1 MTRRDNVA
9 LTSASG
15 VAITSSVPRGSRV
28 AGGGGPGPPS
38 PAVETLAA
46 RTAENRYP
54 DEVKRPGLTCV
65 IAEIRSARSGTVPT
79 VAAVIDPPGRTSA
92 VKSMPG
98 KRLVEAAR
106 GAEVVVAGEIVEG
119 RPLRRLELLVDT
131 TDEERLQRNPRR
143 KAGGNE
149 TERDQDD
156 S

>member
-1 MTRRDNVA
+1 
-9 LTSASG
+9 
-15 VAITSSVPRGSRV
+15 
-28 AGGGGPGPPS
+28 
-38 PAVETLAA
+38 
-46 RTAENRYP
+46 
-54 DEVKRPGLTCV
+54 
-65 IAEIRSARSGTVPT
+65 
-79 VAAVIDPPGRTSA
+79 
-92 VKSMPG
+92 MPG

-106 GAEVVVAGEIVEG
+106 GAQVVVAGEIVEG